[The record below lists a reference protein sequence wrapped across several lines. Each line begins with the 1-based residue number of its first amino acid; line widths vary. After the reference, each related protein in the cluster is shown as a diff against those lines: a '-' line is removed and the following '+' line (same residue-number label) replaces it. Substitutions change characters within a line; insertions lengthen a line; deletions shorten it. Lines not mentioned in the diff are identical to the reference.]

1 MNRSLRICGIHVKGD
16 TSFVKEC
23 FYDIESLDN
32 VFTLANFRAHDNV
45 VEVYY
50 LVDDPQNLDG
60 RMVLPPDDPDRPP
73 PVVRSENPLC
83 VEPACVDVAVGTPL
97 FFRLCA
103 RHIRESNKNFT
114 GMVEFYDLR
123 DPESNF
129 RLARTFGLSDA
140 RQINNPSNP
149 SSYPDEFRLRCD
161 TDPDYDEEEDPYLLG
176 YNSRNYDTTM
186 LAMYLYDAISAMPGT
201 KIKSSDPP
209 DPSIFTGAVTAACMR
224 QYNNELFEAEF
235 KDRMPD
241 RLLYEIIRR
250 PNGKPYK
257 KRLDRFN
264 PLMRIRK
271 NMLMSGRHIDVSNL
285 NEKQSK
291 VGLKRLLGMIGCQ
304 IMESSKLKPNQSRIT
319 TVEELLELFAYNVS
333 DVVNL
338 NTLFDHK
345 VYRSGFQLK
354 KQLLK
359 DYPELVYDR
368 DENIKDADGNVKYA
382 PCVDQR
388 HVRNDRLFIDSSSAQ
403 LATKSLCPYDHLS
416 DYDTVSFMYPSE
428 AKAKALG
435 IPRVNVL
442 EETRKFFYAN
452 FPQPEL
458 RAEFD
463 KIYTYYK
470 WIEGKNFN
478 ASKNYLADHGAD
490 MDSDDPSSFL
500 PEELKVA
507 KFFDAP
513 DVGHTCLPY
522 YNADGTPSTCFV
534 NFSIGGIHGAEL
546 NRELYEFDVARYRDV
561 VLPEYKRK
569 TALLDKVKSMF
580 PDPRDLK
587 REKGV
592 VVDGV
597 RYPAGT
603 FLVPKSTED
612 SAAYRTIDRP
622 DPPVLFSSERSERTG
637 ALAGKL
643 NNRYA
648 YTSAD
653 MTNHEDFTS
662 YYPNMLRMMDAF
674 FNPGLGYDR
683 YGEIFDQKTEFGHK
697 MKDKS
702 LPEETREL
710 YSVMRN
716 GTKLILNSASG
727 AADATFESN
736 IRMNNKII
744 SMRIIG
750 QLFTYRI
757 GQAQTIA
764 GAKITS
770 TNTDG
775 LYSVMEATRNN
786 EILARES
793 ESIHVEIEPEP
804 IYLISKDSNNRAE
817 IKAKDNQLCEIVG
830 ASGGSLSCRKGPTPS
845 QALAHPAILDW
856 ALAEYLVVAASGG
869 EKWADVRMDAP
880 FNEELGMRILM
891 SAREQFNDDVH
902 ALLMFQNV
910 VASSPGS
917 IRYVFAYTDDDYEAA
932 IPLQHYNRAFIMT
945 DKLPGT
951 VHMQAALARVV
962 ADNIR
967 AKRAR
972 NGERLQQHESRA
984 IEILAVNGVKL
995 SSLPENKEAVVVK
1008 IPNLEDSWSMLID
1021 NSNLFLMPK
1030 ERIDFILDNLDY
1042 GKYLGLL
1049 KDAFVKNW
1057 YNESPRAILAREAA
1071 ERAEQARKQAEK
1083 DAEKAAKQA
1092 EKEAERA
1099 RKQAEREAEKA
1110 RKQAERE
1117 AAKAARAAEKAEKA
1131 VAKNAKNAKN
1141 AKRTKTS
1148 AASTAPVADP
1158 APESGNPEPGD
1169 NAPAEP
1175 VPSSPDTSA
1184 EPTAIGSDPV
1194 ETDGVDAVAPDPA
1207 EDAGPDPID
1216 MSGNDRSPESGMPE
1230 TPEGTPEEKPEKGSD
1245 GDALAPEEQE
1255 ALGELMVNLSKPEP
1269 APEIDPDA
1277 DLAADLNLP
1286 KPLPRRSLVLSRD
1299 MKLDEESFRQA
1310 EAVLL
1315 RYGVRKADLTG
1326 AVNTIF
1332 KRMFGDG
1339 FIVN

>member
-1 MNRSLRICGIHVKGD
+1 MKQ
-16 TSFVKEC
+16 C

-32 VFTLANFRAHDNV
+32 VFTLANFRAHDDV
-45 VEVYY
+45 VEIYY
-50 LVDDPQNLDG
+50 LVDDPGSLDG
-60 RMVLPPDDPDRPP
+60 RMYLPADDPDRPP
-73 PVVRSENPLC
+73 PAVKSEFPLC
-83 VEPACVDVAVGTPL
+83 VEPTPVNVEVGTPL

-103 RHIRESNKNFT
+103 DRIRKENRNFT
-114 GMVEFYDLR
+114 GKVEFYDLTQ
-123 DPESNF
+123 PESNF

-140 RQINNPSNP
+140 RQINNPANR

-161 TDPDYDEEEDPYLLG
+161 TDPDYNEDEDPYLFG
-176 YNSRNYDTTM
+176 YNSRNYDTTI
-186 LAMYLYDAISAMPGT
+186 LSMYLYDAISAMPGT
-201 KIKSSDPP
+201 PRKPGAP
-209 DPSIFTGAVTAACMR
+209 ADPSLFTGAVTAKGMH
-224 QYNNELFEAEF
+224 QYNNEMFDPEF

-241 RLLYEIIRR
+241 RLLYKIVHRS
-250 PNGKPYK
+250 NGKSYK
-257 KRLDRFN
+257 QRLDRYN
-264 PLMRIRK
+264 PLALIRK

-304 IMESSKLKPNQSRIT
+304 IMESNKLKPNQSRLFTID
-319 TVEELLELFAYNVS
+319 ELFDLIAYNVS

-338 NTLFDHK
+338 KTLLEHK
-345 VYRSGFQLK
+345 VYRSGFRLK

-359 DYPELVYDR
+359 DYPELIYDR
-368 DENIKDADGNVKYA
+368 DPNIKDADGNVKYA
-382 PCVDQR
+382 PCIDQR

-442 EETRKFFYAN
+442 DETRKFFYAN
-452 FPQPEL
+452 FQQPEL

-463 KIYTYYK
+463 KIYRYYK

-490 MDSDDPSSFL
+490 MDAAEPETFL
-500 PEELKVA
+500 PPELKVA

-513 DVGHTCLPY
+513 DIGHTCLPY

-534 NFSIGGIHGAEL
+534 NFSIGGIHGAEY
-546 NRELYEFDVARYRDV
+546 NKELYDFDVRRYHESV
-561 VLPEYKRK
+561 IPEYEK
-569 TALLDKVKSMF
+569 KVGLMAAVKAMY
-580 PDPRDLK
+580 PDPCELK
-587 REKGV
+587 KAKSV
-592 VVDGV
+592 VIDGV
-597 RYPAGT
+597 KYSAGT
-603 FLVPKSTED
+603 FLAPKSTED
-612 SAAYRTIDRP
+612 SAAYKTLVRP
-622 DPPVLFSSERSERTG
+622 DPPVLFTSERSDRTG

-643 NNRYA
+643 TPRYA

-702 LPEETREL
+702 FSQEEREL
-710 YSVMRN
+710 YSVMRD

-804 IYLISKDSNNRAE
+804 IYLISKDSNNRTE
-817 IKAKDNQLCEIVG
+817 IKVKDNMLVEVVG

-856 ALAEYLVVAASGG
+856 ALTEYLVVAASHS
-869 EKWADVRMDAP
+869 EKWPDVRMDTP
-880 FNEELGMRILM
+880 FNTDLGLKILM

-902 ALLMFQNV
+902 SLLMFQNV

-917 IRYVFAYTDDDYEAA
+917 IRYVFGYNDDDPEAT
-932 IPLQHYNRAFIMT
+932 IPMQHYNRAFIMKDGIT
-945 DKLPGT
+945 GT
-951 VHMQAALARVV
+951 IHMQAALGRVV
-962 ADNIR
+962 PEHIR

-972 NGERLQQHESRA
+972 NGERLQQHDGRA
-984 IEILAVNGVKL
+984 VEILAVNGVRL

-1021 NSNLFLMPK
+1021 NSNLFLMPR
-1030 ERIDFILDNLDY
+1030 ERIEFILDNLDY

-1049 KDAFVKNW
+1049 ADAFVKNW
-1057 YNESPRAILAREAA
+1057 YNESPRAILEKEAA
-1071 ERAEQARKQAEK
+1071 EEAERQRKLAEKKAEKARKQAEK
-1083 DAEKAAKQA
+1083 ETERAKRLAEKEA
-1092 EKEAERA
+1092 EKTRKKAEREAERA
-1099 RKQAEREAEKA
+1099 RKQAEKA
-1110 RKQAERE
+1110 
-1117 AAKAARAAEKAEKA
+1117 AAKSAGKAGK
-1131 VAKNAKNAKN
+1131 KK
-1141 AKRTKTS
+1141 S
-1148 AASTAPVADP
+1148 GTANDANVAD
-1158 APESGNPEPGD
+1158 ADGTDGGQGNPVTD
-1169 NAPAEP
+1169 APADGSNAEP
-1175 VPSSPDTSA
+1175 VPTAAQPEAESESGQNAVPDVEPAKDDATAMPELDAAPKGPVSDSPGPETVPSPDGSA
-1184 EPTAIGSDPV
+1184 TTETPLRVDP
-1194 ETDGVDAVAPDPA
+1194 
-1207 EDAGPDPID
+1207 GPDAEL
-1216 MSGNDRSPESGMPE
+1216 SPEERRDLSLLMGRLSRPE
-1230 TPEGTPEEKPEKGSD
+1230 Q
-1245 GDALAPEEQE
+1245 L
-1255 ALGELMVNLSKPEP
+1255 
-1269 APEIDPDA
+1269 PEIDPDA

-1286 KPLPRRSLVLSRD
+1286 KPLPRRKLAVGG
-1299 MKLDEESFRQA
+1299 KAVLDESDFKQA
-1310 EAVLL
+1310 EAVLR
-1315 RYGVRKADLTG
+1315 RYGVREADRPA
-1326 AVNTIF
+1326 AVNALF
-1332 KRMFGDG
+1332 SRLFGDA
-1339 FIVN
+1339 FTTT